1 MERRV
6 RPAGKRPPTLGLGC
20 CCWRFRFQRPS
31 VPLGRFQD
39 LSGLLTHG
47 VSWEMPLK
55 TAVSR
60 ETVIQVDICPP
71 AMLVNYDCNSTSRYG
86 VEAWSDYRF
95 RRRGARACRSDEV
108 KTEPLRVSTPD
119 QFAGKPPHW
128 VDSAPVLN
136 LWRSRSTAD
145 ATLAVRLVAD
155 DSRMLGMSGKH
166 QNTPRKRPNRPIL
179 GKSSF

>member
-1 MERRV
+1 
-6 RPAGKRPPTLGLGC
+6 
-20 CCWRFRFQRPS
+20 
-31 VPLGRFQD
+31 
-39 LSGLLTHG
+39 
-47 VSWEMPLK
+47 MPLK
-55 TAVSR
+55 TAISR
-60 ETVIQVDICPP
+60 EMVIQVDICPP

-166 QNTPRKRPNRPIL
+166 QNTHPPKTAESPDF
-179 GKSSF
+179 GKIVVLRAAERS

>member
-1 MERRV
+1 MKRTHSEPRWSATAASCSSSCMTAIPPAWTVPRGTAG
-6 RPAGKRPPTLGLGC
+6 PAG
-20 CCWRFRFQRPS
+20 W
-31 VPLGRFQD
+31 
-39 LSGLLTHG
+39 
-47 VSWEMPLK
+47 K
-55 TAVSR
+55 TTPNA
-60 ETVIQVDICPP
+60 
-71 AMLVNYDCNSTSRYG
+71 YDCNSTSRYG

-95 RRRGARACRSDEV
+95 GRRGARACRSDEV

-128 VDSAPVLN
+128 VDSALVLN

-166 QNTPRKRPNRPIL
+166 QNTHPPKTAESPDF
-179 GKSSF
+179 GKIVVLRAAERS

>member
-1 MERRV
+1 
-6 RPAGKRPPTLGLGC
+6 
-20 CCWRFRFQRPS
+20 
-31 VPLGRFQD
+31 
-39 LSGLLTHG
+39 
-47 VSWEMPLK
+47 MPLK

-166 QNTPRKRPNRPIL
+166 QNTPPKTAESPDF
-179 GKSSF
+179 GKIVVLRAAERS